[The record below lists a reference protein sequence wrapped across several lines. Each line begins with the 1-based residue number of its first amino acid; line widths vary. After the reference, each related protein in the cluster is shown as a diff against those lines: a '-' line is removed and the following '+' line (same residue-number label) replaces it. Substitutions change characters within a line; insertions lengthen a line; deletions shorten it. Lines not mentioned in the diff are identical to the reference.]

1 MRQTRIDAAWRRR
14 VLAAAATA
22 TAGIVVPSPV
32 SQAAVPT
39 TIRVSVSS
47 LGAQAHRAVT
57 LPAQGIS
64 DDGRDVLLT
73 STARLVAGDTN
84 GVSDAYL
91 RDAIAGTTER
101 MSVSSSGRH
110 GNGSSV
116 ADALSPDGRYVLFT
130 SAASD
135 LSVGADTNGVRDVFL
150 RDRRL
155 GITRRVSIP
164 PAGDQFR
171 GPSVGVAVSANGR
184 FVLFTRRPLHAG
196 GRVYL
201 RDRLRGTTTRIGR
214 KFAKWDVGGAGL
226 SANGRM
232 LAYVRSGE
240 KTGTCNVVIHDRAT
254 GRTTDTSGLRG
265 WSYGCCGGPVLFT
278 PDGGKAVFAC
288 PTDLGSGPLAV
299 VLWTPGSFTPLT
311 GQDGDSLATGIS
323 DDGNQVSF
331 VSDSTGLVSGD
342 TNGALDLFSMDLTT
356 QAITR
361 LDLSATGAQIAAGV
375 PGFGG
380 DKARYTGA
388 LSGDG
393 RWAAFDSQGGSVVA
407 GDTNGIVDVFLRGPL
422 S

>member
-1 MRQTRIDAAWRRR
+1 MWRRR
-14 VLAAAATA
+14 PILAAAAVA
-22 TAGIVVPSPV
+22 VAGFVAASSA

-47 LGAQAHRAVT
+47 SGGQAHRPVT
-57 LPAQGIS
+57 LPTQGIS
-64 DDGRDVLLT
+64 DDGRDVLET

-84 GVSDAYL
+84 AVSDAYI

-101 MSVSSSGRH
+101 VSVSSSGRQA
-110 GNGSSV
+110 NGGSV

-164 PAGDQFR
+164 PAGGQFR
-171 GPSVGVAVSANGR
+171 GPSIGVAVSANGR
-184 FVLFTRRPLHAG
+184 YVLFTSRPLHAL
-196 GRVYL
+196 GRTYL

-232 LAYVRSGE
+232 LAYVYSGE

-254 GRTTDTSGLRG
+254 GRTTDTSGLPG

-278 PDGGKAVFAC
+278 PDGGTAVFAAPSIPAAGC
-288 PTDLGSGPLAV
+288 SPWCSGSPAPTPSSPVKA
-299 VLWTPGSFTPLT
+299 
-311 GQDGDSLATGIS
+311 ATRS
-323 DDGNQVSF
+323 PP
-331 VSDSTGLVSGD
+331 
-342 TNGALDLFSMDLTT
+342 A
-356 QAITR
+356 
-361 LDLSATGAQIAAGV
+361 SATTATSSRSSQTP
-375 PGFGG
+375 PGWSPGTRTPPWTCS
-380 DKARYTGA
+380 AWT
-388 LSGDG
+388 
-393 RWAAFDSQGGSVVA
+393 
-407 GDTNGIVDVFLRGPL
+407 
-422 S
+422 